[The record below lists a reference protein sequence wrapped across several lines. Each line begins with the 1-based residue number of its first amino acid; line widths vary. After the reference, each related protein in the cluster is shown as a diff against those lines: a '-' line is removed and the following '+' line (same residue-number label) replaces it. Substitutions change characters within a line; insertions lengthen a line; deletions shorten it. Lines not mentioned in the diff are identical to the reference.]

1 LYNLLGRAIHA
12 HFAQDSKDGHLISD
26 NAADT
31 GSLTPKYCH
40 ITFTSTQEV
49 LVNGCHPTM
58 VKPYFLASGITAV
71 DLPSGPHLV
80 GQHEVPLI
88 PNSLIRLISETQAHC
103 FGVDIDSKSRWFGGR
118 GSILFDDT
126 FSIPLQLEQA
136 LMTCPIRMPT
146 QDELDTLHDN
156 WLTNDAPWD
165 SNYISEPTDDTL
177 PVPLG
182 YSNTLG
188 EVNLLD
194 LDISLSDLGEVTK
207 DSMETDKAM

>member
-1 LYNLLGRAIHA
+1 
-12 HFAQDSKDGHLISD
+12 
-26 NAADT
+26 
-31 GSLTPKYCH
+31 
-40 ITFTSTQEV
+40 
-49 LVNGCHPTM
+49 
-58 VKPYFLASGITAV
+58 
-71 DLPSGPHLV
+71 
-80 GQHEVPLI
+80 
-88 PNSLIRLISETQAHC
+88 
-103 FGVDIDSKSRWFGGR
+103 
-118 GSILFDDT
+118 
-126 FSIPLQLEQA
+126 
-136 LMTCPIRMPT
+136 MPT

-207 DSMETDKAM
+207 DSMETDKAMRWIRVQQSNIQYKHTKMKDADFEKYQPFLG